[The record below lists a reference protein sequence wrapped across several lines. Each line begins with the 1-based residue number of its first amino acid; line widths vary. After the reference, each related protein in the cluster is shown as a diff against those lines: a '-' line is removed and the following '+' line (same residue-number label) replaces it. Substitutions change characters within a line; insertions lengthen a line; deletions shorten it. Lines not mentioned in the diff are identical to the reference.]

1 MNAAMIAEIRDLFGV
16 LIIDEL
22 LFRVSINMN
31 IDEVVYAVRDRFDV
45 ERIPSEMMAI
55 INCWRRTLSWYDED
69 CVAKFDRCLE
79 EAVTDE
85 MREFLKGFL
94 EARSKDLEDGMTL
107 MEGDL
112 YDAVKSASDY
122 LLSRDW
128 EADPK
133 LTNSVI
139 WWAQYYGDRVLQCD
153 YEHRAVWFNNETNT
167 LHYEWPNLANLV
179 DIDDVEE

>member
-1 MNAAMIAEIRDLFGV
+1 MNAAIIAEIRGLFGD
-16 LIIDEL
+16 LIIDDL

-31 IDEVVYAVRDRFDV
+31 IDEVVYAVRDKFDV
-45 ERIPSEMMAI
+45 KRIPSEMMAI

-69 CVAKFDRCLE
+69 YVAKFDRCLE

-94 EARSKDLEDGMTL
+94 ETRSKDLEDGMTL
-107 MEGDL
+107 KESDL
-112 YDAVKSASDY
+112 YDAVKSASHY

-128 EADPK
+128 EADPN

-139 WWAQYYGDRVLQCD
+139 WWAQYYGDRILQCD
-153 YEHRAVWFNNETNT
+153 YEHNAVWFNNENNT
-167 LHYEWPNLANLV
+167 LHYELPDPDLNMV
-179 DIDDVEE
+179 DNEE

>member
-1 MNAAMIAEIRDLFGV
+1 MNTAMIAEIRGLFGV
-16 LIIDEL
+16 LIIDDL
-22 LFRVSINMN
+22 LFRVSINMA
-31 IDEVVYAVRDRFDV
+31 IDEVVYAVRDKFDV

-94 EARSKDLEDGMTL
+94 ETRSNYLQDGMIIK
-107 MEGDL
+107 ESDL
-112 YDAVKSASDY
+112 FNAVKSASHY

-128 EADPK
+128 EADPN
-133 LTNSVI
+133 LTNSAI
-139 WWAQYYGDRVLQCD
+139 WWAQYYEDHILQCD
-153 YEHRAVWFNNETNT
+153 YEHTAVWFKNENNT
-167 LHYEWPNLANLV
+167 LHYEQQDLDLNILV
-179 DIDDVEE
+179 ENEE